1 MQVTRAYEHFVEQ
14 LDRLTADDVRWE
26 PYSDQEMEA
35 RAPAGLSSLCWRDR
49 AYWRTQRK
57 LVFDVFV
64 EDYAVHR
71 VMRQFGLRQVVPVP
85 VGTRVPESTH
95 A

>member
-1 MQVTRAYEHFVEQ
+1 MYEHFVEQ

-26 PYSDQEMEA
+26 PYSEQEMEA
-35 RAPAGLSSLCWRDR
+35 RAPQGLSSLCLRDR
-49 AYWRTQRK
+49 AYWRTQKK
-57 LVFDVFV
+57 LIFDVFV

-71 VMRQFGLRQVVPVP
+71 VMCQFGLRQVVPVP
-85 VGTRVPESTH
+85 VGTRVPDSDH